1 LSTAAAPLKLSETPV
16 MQQSPGLGSPPV
28 TTAGLT
34 RLRLRRALDYIQ
46 ANLDG
51 DIHLDDLAAAVGLS
65 PFHFARLFKV
75 STGSTPHQYLLQRR
89 LEHAKELLRS
99 PEASVSQVALES
111 GFADQSHLT
120 NVFRRFIGITPSQFR
135 ARL

>member
-1 LSTAAAPLKLSETPV
+1 MGTAAAPVRPFRAPV
-16 MQQSPGLGSPPV
+16 TQQSPSLGLPPLSP
-28 TTAGLT
+28 AGLT
-34 RLRLRRALDYIQ
+34 TLRLRRALDYIQ

-51 DIHLDDLAAAVGLS
+51 DIHLDDLAASVGLS
-65 PFHFARLFKV
+65 PFYFSRLFKL

-89 LEHAKELLRS
+89 LERAKELLRS
-99 PEASVSQVALES
+99 PDASLSQVALES

-120 NVFRRFIGITPSQFR
+120 NVFRRFMGITPSQFR